1 MRYLLLTWLLIL
13 VLATTGAAQHFYY
26 LPNAMVSPVLKQKG
40 NTGAGVFIG
49 RGSDFQGW
57 EAQGYY
63 ALSNRLVMTGGYL
76 DSGKKAVV
84 QNLQQGT
91 KYRFGEIGVGVYEPL
106 RKGSASFVAG
116 YGRGYLYNFYSAE
129 EASEFNISR
138 WFLKS
143 NLTYREGYFQ
153 GGFDIR
159 LSYLRYEN
167 GIVPINLSANEL
179 YTISLLEKSGSFF
192 LPEFGVHAGV
202 RFKPVFL
209 GIAISGIYRRTLDL
223 GFARVNS
230 SIKVMVEFGGNE

>member
-57 EAQGYY
+57 ETQGYY
-63 ALSNRLVMTGGYL
+63 AISKRLVLSGGYL
-76 DSGKKAVV
+76 DAGKKAVV
-84 QNLQQGT
+84 KNQEKGT
-91 KYRFGEIGVGVYEPL
+91 KYRFGELGIGVYEPL
-106 RKGSASFVAG
+106 KKGSASLMAG
-116 YGRGYLYNFYSAE
+116 YGRGYLYNFYTAE
-129 EASEFNISR
+129 EISEFNISR

-143 NLTYREGYFQ
+143 NLAYRDGNFQ
-153 GGFDIR
+153 GGVDIR

-167 GIVPINLSANEL
+167 GIVPINLPATDL

-192 LPEFGVHAGV
+192 LPEFGVNAGV

-209 GIAISGIYRRTLDL
+209 GISISGIYRRTPEL

-230 SIKVMVEFGGNE
+230 SIKMMLEF